1 MKAMTLKELTTVCS
15 SRIDDFSQRRKML
28 GTAICAFCNFAR
40 KGRLTLQKQIR
51 VKLSTQEVVGH
62 LCFIPEKNQLRR
74 KH

>member
-15 SRIDDFSQRRKML
+15 SRIDDFSQRKKML
-28 GTAICAFCNFAR
+28 GTVICAFCNFAR
-40 KGRLTLQKQIR
+40 KGQLTLRKQIR

-62 LCFIPEKNQLRR
+62 RCFIPEKNQLRR